1 MIGFLY
7 FLLVLIGVLAL
18 MRLLP
23 LALLA
28 TGYWWLWHS
37 HTWVL
42 VLAIVIG
49 AALGIVRAVR
59 NTQESIG

>member
-1 MIGFLY
+1 MLTLLC
-7 FLLVLIGVLAL
+7 FLLVLIAIL
-18 MRLLP
+18 MAIRLLP
-23 LALLA
+23 LLFMAAGLF
-28 TGYWWLWHS
+28 WLWHS

-59 NTQESIG
+59 YTQESIG

>member
-1 MIGFLY
+1 V
-7 FLLVLIGVLAL
+7 LVAILAL
-18 MRLLP
+18 MRVLP
-23 LALLA
+23 LLFMAAGLF
-28 TGYWWLWHS
+28 WLWHS

-59 NTQESIG
+59 YTQESIG